1 MHRALLRAYFA
12 ENRDISN
19 AATLRALWLDAGLPE
34 RELARAADPD
44 LLRQVTEE
52 HNHAIEL
59 GVGGVPAVQM
69 AGTDAAI
76 TGAHPA
82 DLYRRWIHKRLEEE
96 AR

>member
-52 HNHAIEL
+52 HNQAIEL